1 MAVEVWW
8 CLKGNCMLSTQN
20 IGEKCR
26 IPFNVISNLHCIDV
40 RLMSDAQ
47 TPTHTAHPFLSS
59 LVQCHLVGP
68 NFSLTVYKM
77 HFCVVCYPWLWQ
89 FTYVCSARTNNVRVH
104 VAFSLCLSS
113 SQFWHF
119 HAIHA
124 SLRSVRLN
132 SKQSTSFSLNNCGKC
147 AHHVQLMVVCVWRI
161 YAWHYLAI

>member
-1 MAVEVWW
+1 
-8 CLKGNCMLSTQN
+8 MLSTQN

-89 FTYVCSARTNNVRVH
+89 FAYVCSARTNNVRVH
-104 VAFSLCLSS
+104 VALSLCLSS
-113 SQFWHF
+113 SHFDISTQYTLVYVQFAWIQNNQH
-119 HAIHA
+119 HSVSTIVA
-124 SLRSVRLN
+124 SVHTTRSVDGCMRVENLCMTLL
-132 SKQSTSFSLNNCGKC
+132 S
-147 AHHVQLMVVCVWRI
+147 H
-161 YAWHYLAI
+161 LAFY